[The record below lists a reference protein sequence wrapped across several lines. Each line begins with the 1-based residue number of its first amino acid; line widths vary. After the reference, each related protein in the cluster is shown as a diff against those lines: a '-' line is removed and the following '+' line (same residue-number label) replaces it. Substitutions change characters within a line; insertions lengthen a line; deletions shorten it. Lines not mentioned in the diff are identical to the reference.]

1 MFANLVKSTNFHP
14 NDHLPR
20 CTECDRSYCSVREL
34 NKHIQRHSEAA
45 NRKVKSL
52 PCDICLKLF
61 ASKPSLDRHKQRHDD
76 RKKSEEGQ
84 QHDKFIADN
93 FDMTCDRCDAV
104 FSAFHDARRHYK
116 ESHGDE
122 KGYIKCCN
130 VKLRELWLVRD
141 HIKSHLNP
149 ESFKWVF
156 WNTQIHLLNSFH
168 LEQKLM
174 IRFINLPA
182 DAMYAVSISQLE

>member
-1 MFANLVKSTNFHP
+1 MTIC
-14 NDHLPR
+14 R
-20 CTECDRSYCSVREL
+20 CTECNRSYCSVREL

-45 NRKVKSL
+45 NANRKEKSL
-52 PCDICLKLF
+52 PCEICAKLF
-61 ASKPSLDRHKQRHDD
+61 ATKNSLDRHMQRHDD
-76 RKKSEEGQ
+76 KKKSEEGQ
-84 QHDKFIADN
+84 QHDKFIAEN

-104 FSAFHDARRHYK
+104 MTSFHDARRHYK
-116 ESHGDE
+116 ECHGDE

-156 WNTQIHLLNSFH
+156 RLSMFLLKYFY
-168 LEQKLM
+168 L
-174 IRFINLPA
+174 
-182 DAMYAVSISQLE
+182 